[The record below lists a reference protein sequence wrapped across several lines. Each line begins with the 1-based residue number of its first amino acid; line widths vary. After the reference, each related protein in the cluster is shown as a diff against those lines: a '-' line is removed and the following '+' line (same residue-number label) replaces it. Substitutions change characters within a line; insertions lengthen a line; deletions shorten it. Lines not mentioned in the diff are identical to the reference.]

1 MKEIHEDEI
10 INLTAEN
17 FRDLSPEE
25 KQQDDFRRVFQNDK
39 VKYWYDLAIEDID
52 VAQGLLNIGKILYA
66 GFICHLAVEKALK
79 ARIESIGE
87 TPLKVHN
94 LIRLAE
100 LGNLEMSEEQLG
112 LLQRLNP
119 LQIEARYPAYKQAI
133 ADILTKEDCAELIEQ
148 AEEVISWIEKQ
159 L

>member
-1 MKEIHEDEI
+1 L
-10 INLTAEN
+10 N
-17 FRDLSPEE
+17 S
-25 KQQDDFRRVFQNDK
+25 K
-39 VKYWYDLAIEDID
+39 VKYWYDLALEDID
-52 VAQGLLNIGKILYA
+52 VAQGLLGIDKTLYA
-66 GFICHLAVEKALK
+66 GFICHLSVEKALK

-87 TPLKVHN
+87 TPIKIHN

-100 LGNLEMSEEQLG
+100 LGNLEMSEKQLG

-133 ADILTKEDCAELIEQ
+133 ADILSKEDCTDLIAQ
-148 AEEVISWIEKQ
+148 AKEVISWIEKQ

>member
-1 MKEIHEDEI
+1 MTNKVRYWFDLAVED
-10 INLTAEN
+10 LDVAEGL
-17 FRDLSPEE
+17 LSI
-25 KQQDDFRRVFQNDK
+25 DK
-39 VKYWYDLAIEDID
+39 V
-52 VAQGLLNIGKILYA
+52 LYA

-87 TPLKVHN
+87 TPLKIHN

-100 LGNLEMSEEQLG
+100 IGGLLSIMTEEQIG

-119 LQIEARYPAYKQAI
+119 LQIEARYPVYKQEVTKM
-133 ADILTKEDCAELIEQ
+133 LSKEDCAKMINQ
-148 AEEVISWIEKQ
+148 AKEVITWIGKQ

>member
-1 MKEIHEDEI
+1 M
-10 INLTAEN
+10 N
-17 FRDLSPEE
+17 S
-25 KQQDDFRRVFQNDK
+25 K
-39 VKYWYDLAIEDID
+39 VKYWIDLATEDLD
-52 VAQGLLNIGKILYA
+52 VAQKLLSVDKVLYA

-87 TPLKVHN
+87 TPLKIHN

-100 LGNLEMSEEQLG
+100 LGGLLSNMTEEQIG

-119 LQIEARYPAYKQAI
+119 LQIEARYPAYKQVVAEM
-133 ADILTKEDCAELIEQ
+133 LTKEDCAELMRQ
-148 AEEVISWIEKQ
+148 AKEVTSWIEKQ